1 MDYDPLE
8 PVWTLISFFTCNCI
22 TPVFCCAQ
30 ENHWNIRGCFPLKKL
45 LFGWGK
51 DVQNRISTKSTL
63 AVQLVSKLIA
73 ATRLQTSSQQ
83 DCIEYFQIEFE
94 ITPD

>member
-1 MDYDPLE
+1 
-8 PVWTLISFFTCNCI
+8 
-22 TPVFCCAQ
+22 
-30 ENHWNIRGCFPLKKL
+30 